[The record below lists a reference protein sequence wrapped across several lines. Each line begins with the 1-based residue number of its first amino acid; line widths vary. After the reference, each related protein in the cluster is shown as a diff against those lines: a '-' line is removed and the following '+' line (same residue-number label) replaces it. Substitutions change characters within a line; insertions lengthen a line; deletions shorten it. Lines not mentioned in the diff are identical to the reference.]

1 MDDCP
6 LTPVTGTSGSGGR
19 GTSWTRGLQGPG
31 ALPAPKPGPD
41 HGRHSN
47 HQAEVA
53 PRAGVVREAGTA
65 RRPGQPEGAGGP
77 GMVRAGWGAPT
88 AVSTGP
94 QGPQGSDARQHV
106 HTRLLRFLLCDLGQV
121 ANPLWAD
128 LQVGEPAAWTSWLA
142 MHSTDGLR
150 GDLSPATRGHHDVGP
165 GRDLEAA
172 RSGVRGDTAVSR
184 GRAGPPGVPPREEAP
199 SPDTGCWGASRGA
212 GTQPL
217 SRAKSGG
224 RALSPESP
232 RPPQPA
238 GGAGRPPAAAAHARQ
253 PAHGFAVGFLPP
265 DLGYFGAHFYILM
278 HVFMEIFMAHM

>member
-1 MDDCP
+1 M
-6 LTPVTGTSGSGGR
+6 
-19 GTSWTRGLQGPG
+19 
-31 ALPAPKPGPD
+31 
-41 HGRHSN
+41 
-47 HQAEVA
+47 
-53 PRAGVVREAGTA
+53 GTA
-65 RRPGQPEGAGGP
+65 GHPGQPEGAGGP

-88 AVSTGP
+88 SGSTGP
-94 QGPQGSDARQHV
+94 RGPQGSDARQHV

-150 GDLSPATRGHHDVGP
+150 GDLSPVTRGHHDVGP

-184 GRAGPPGVPPREEAP
+184 GQAGPPGVPPREEAP

-212 GTQPL
+212 GAQPL

-238 GGAGRPPAAAAHARQ
+238 GGAGRPPRSSCSRPAAGTWLCC
-253 PAHGFAVGFLPP
+253 GFPP
-265 DLGYFGAHFYILM
+265 SRPGIFWGPLLYFNACFYGNIYGAHVARKTPL
-278 HVFMEIFMAHM
+278 